1 MKLSHWGQT
10 RLVFR
15 IVAIG
20 VVGIL
25 LVIVPTQLQGGYYE
39 NVLVLACVFATLA
52 SNWDL
57 SIGYAGIFTFGQ
69 IAVFGVGAYTTAILT
84 THYAVSP
91 WLALGA
97 AVVVGTAVA
106 AITALPAIRL
116 RGIYVALA
124 TFAFTELIVNVIVS
138 NNWTGGQLGIT
149 ALPDLTVGQ
158 FDLNLSDN
166 GIGFLYLAEGLLVAS
181 TVFLRLIVRSDLGR
195 RAVAARD
202 SEDYAVSRGISLART
217 RLNILVLSAIFTA
230 LAGGIYAEYT
240 SVSAPDV
247 FNFGFAAELFSML
260 FVGGLGTIYGPLVA
274 GIALTVLNQSRWIL
288 QLNQLGFLISAAL
301 ILVVMRFLPGGI
313 WGTAC
318 DWLDARVRM
327 QGADGP
333 DQDRRLRQ

>member
-1 MKLSHWGQT
+1 MTASHSRQAGLAL
-10 RLVFR
+10 RIAVIGLV
-15 IVAIG
+15 A
-20 VVGIL
+20 IL
-25 LVIVPTQLQGGYYE
+25 LVAVPLVVKGGYYD

-84 THYAVSP
+84 THYGMSP
-91 WLALGA
+91 WLALVA
-97 AVVVGTAVA
+97 SIVVGTAVA

-149 ALPDLTVGQ
+149 ALPDLTVGK
-158 FDLNLSDN
+158 FGLSLSDG
-166 GIGFLYLAEGLLVAS
+166 GIGFLYLAEALLVAS
-181 TVFLRLIVRSDLGR
+181 TVFLRLIVRSNLGR
-195 RAVAARD
+195 CAIAARE
-202 SEDYAVSRGISLART
+202 SEDYAVSRGINLART
-217 RLNILVLSAIFTA
+217 RLHILILSAIFTA

-247 FNFGFAAELFSML
+247 FNFAFAAELFSML
-260 FVGGLGTIYGPLVA
+260 FVGGLGTIYGPLIA
-274 GIALTVLNQSRWIL
+274 GIALTMLNQSRWIL
-288 QLNQLGFLISAAL
+288 QLNQLGFLISAVL

-313 WGTAC
+313 WGTAR
-318 DWLDARVRM
+318 DWLGVRVR
-327 QGADGP
+327 
-333 DQDRRLRQ
+333 RQAAAE